1 MRSDNEGPADADNA
15 AGDRVTRDPA
25 PAVTRAIAIMG
36 LLAESEGRA
45 ISLSE
50 MARTLGI
57 AKSSC
62 ANLCQALEDG
72 EMIRRTSDGFS
83 LGRRTAE
90 LGGAYALQFNQVR
103 EFFGLISSSPTLRG
117 EVVQIAMLDQ
127 TDALYLARH
136 EGRAP
141 YRFGTPLGSRLP
153 AVFSAAGNALLM
165 SLSDDEVE
173 SLLGPILPLRSGVDG
188 LELTLEEVQ
197 RELLQARERGYALDE
212 GHSTVGVIGVAVPLP
227 AWSPGDPPLALGTAI
242 PADQA
247 DPVRIAA
254 IGTALREVAARL
266 ENPWR
271 ARTAR
276 D

>member
-1 MRSDNEGPADADNA
+1 MTSVNEAESEA
-15 AGDRVTRDPA
+15 AERATRDPA
-25 PAVTRAIAIMG
+25 PAVSRALGILG
-36 LLAESEGRA
+36 LLAESDGRA
-45 ISLSE
+45 LSLSE
-50 MARTLGI
+50 LARTLGI

-72 EMIRRTSDGFS
+72 DMIRRTSEGFG

-90 LGGAYALQFNQVR
+90 LGGAYSLQFNQVR

-117 EVVQIAMLDQ
+117 EVVQIAMLDGA
-127 TDALYLARH
+127 DALYLARH

-153 AVFSAAGNALLM
+153 AVFSAAGNALLL
-165 SLSDDEVE
+165 SLDALELE
-173 SLLGPILPLRSGVDG
+173 QLLAPVLPLRSGVDG
-188 LELTLEEVQ
+188 LELNLDELQGRLEV
-197 RELLQARERGYALDE
+197 ARQRGYAVDE
-212 GHSTVGVIGVAVPLP
+212 GHSTVGVLGVAVPLP
-227 AWSPGDPPLALGTAI
+227 AWSPGDPPLALGAAI
-242 PADQA
+242 PSDQA
-247 DPVRIAA
+247 DQVRIAA